1 MKPVNKRF
9 RSGASTE
16 SVVVINSDASHMSE
30 VVIRDTDWLQTVY
43 TCVHVETGLDIILW
57 HALLFKLIS
66 SSTHRV
72 RQGFILLGHPAT
84 LNASFLFLVALF
96 LSVLTEH
103 SSNGLDSL
111 LELYLSVV
119 AGRNLL
125 FDELRLSPVSRVM
138 IVLLGILCFEF

>member
-30 VVIRDTDWLQTVY
+30 VVIRHTDWLQTVY

-103 SSNGLDSL
+103 SSNGFDSL
-111 LELYLSVV
+111 LKLYLSVV

-125 FDELRLSPVSRVM
+125 FDEFRLSPVSSVM